1 MLDIFRDD
9 AFGLTTLSASFIKAP
24 YKPGR
29 IGALA
34 LFRSRGVSTTSVIIE
49 WKDGQLTLIQ
59 TSPRGGPASNIGS
72 KKRKV
77 ESFIVPHLERES
89 TVLADEVQNVRAFGS
104 ENAVE
109 GVQQLVNERLTDL
122 RAMHEVTLEHM
133 RATAIQGKV
142 LDADGSELRAIRG
155 KEISM
160 IFQEP
165 MRSFGPLST
174 IGSQVMEAIQIHYR
188 DVGKKEARDRTIE
201 LLQHVGIPKPE
212 LRIDGYP
219 HQFSGGML
227 QRAMIAMAL
236 SCSPRLLIA
245 DEPTTAVDVTIQAQ
259 LLELLSEVQQEQGMS
274 VMLITHN
281 LAVVSEIADEI
292 MVMYLGKIAEKAGTE
307 EMFHNPLHPYT
318 RALWRSIPKV
328 DGELTR
334 LTPIAGTIPSPYE
347 VLAGCP
353 FFARCEENIRGVCDR
368 EVPAMVEVSPGHRV
382 SCFKY

>member
-1 MLDIFRDD
+1 MTAPQDNVILEVRNLKTYFYLFEGTARAVDGVSFQIEKER
-9 AFGLTTLSASFIKAP
+9 TLGVIGESGCGKSVTAQSILRIVP
-24 YKPGR
+24 SPPGR
-29 IGALA
+29 I
-34 LFRSRGVSTTSVIIE
+34 
-49 WKDGQLTLIQ
+49 
-59 TSPRGGPASNIGS
+59 
-72 KKRKV
+72 
-77 ESFIVPHLERES
+77 
-89 TVLADEVQNVRAFGS
+89 
-104 ENAVE
+104 VE
-109 GVQQLVNERLTDL
+109 GEIIPHFLRDEHGGAIDLV
-122 RAMHEVTLEHM
+122 
-133 RATAIQGKV
+133 K